1 MPLFK
6 RNTYESEFLWSCC
19 VSVRCIFLDFNRNVL
34 YGGTNPTTQKS
45 QIMNSF
51 LWELRWAYLKGL
63 IQVFWFLGQKMGRN
77 GQNRRFWPK
86 ILIFGP
92 KMIRCFKP
100 LLIIRNAP
108 DLVYMHDFAQKIG
121 LQGQIGHFWTF
132 YLLKLI
138 SLFETFY
145 VV

>member
-1 MPLFK
+1 MRLFSTTLQK
-6 RNTYESEFLWSCC
+6 
-19 VSVRCIFLDFNRNVL
+19 IFLNLELNRNVL

-63 IQVFWFLGQKMGRN
+63 IQVFWFSGQKTGRN
-77 GQNRRFWPK
+77 GQNRRFWSK

-121 LQGQIGHFWTF
+121 LRGQIGHFWTF